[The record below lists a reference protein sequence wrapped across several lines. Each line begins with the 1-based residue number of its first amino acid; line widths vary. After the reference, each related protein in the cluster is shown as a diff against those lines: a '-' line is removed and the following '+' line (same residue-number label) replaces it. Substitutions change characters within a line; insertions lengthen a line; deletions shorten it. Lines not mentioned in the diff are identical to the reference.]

1 MIDMS
6 GHIEDRPVSRR
17 EAFGLGAAGAVGALV
32 ASILS
37 PETAGAAAGDPLVL
51 GQANDA
57 GNATT
62 SLTMSP
68 TLATGE
74 GDTLQVTKKGGDVFD
89 AAVHGVAIL
98 AGNGVFGESNVE
110 FTGDGAGVL
119 GQNAA
124 GGLAVLGTASASQHV
139 PLGIGAVGVYGIAGD
154 DTTSG
159 AGVLGYGAS
168 AVGVYA
174 TTQSSDATQGAV
186 YAENSGGGNGVYA
199 TTDSAVTDDVS
210 AVRAVNQGTGVGGY
224 AESDGGPA
232 IVAKDT
238 SVSTDAYG
246 VHAQSSGGTGV
257 YGASTD
263 GVGIFADTFD
273 GTALTARG
281 QAGIALDVQGTA
293 RFSTS
298 GLATVKGTVAT
309 PKSAVKVSGV
319 ALTTNSIVLA
329 TIQSNNAPGV
339 FIQSAV
345 PHVAGSYIIIN
356 LNKAVTKFV
365 KVAWFVLN

>member
-1 MIDMS
+1 MS

-17 EAFGLGAAGAVGALV
+17 EAFGLGVAGAVGALV
-32 ASILS
+32 ASIVS

-74 GDTLQVTKKGGDVFD
+74 GDTLKVTKNGGGDSD
-89 AAVHGVAIL
+89 AAVHGFANL
-98 AGNGVFGESNVE
+98 SGSGVFGESNVK
-110 FTGDGAGVL
+110 FTGEGAGVL

-139 PLGIGAVGVYGIAGD
+139 PLGIGPVGVYGIAGD
-154 DTTSG
+154 AATSG

-168 AVGVYA
+168 AIGVYA
-174 TTQSSDATQGAV
+174 TTQSSDASQGAV
-186 YAENSGGGNGVYA
+186 YAENDGGGNGVYA
-199 TTDSAVTDDVS
+199 TTDSAITDDVS
-210 AVRAVNQGTGVGGY
+210 AVRAVNEGTGVGVY
-224 AESDGGPA
+224 AESDGGICIQA
-232 IVAKDT
+232 NDRSVAT
-238 SVSTDAYG
+238 SAYG
-246 VHAQSSGGTGV
+246 VYAQSSGGTGV

-319 ALTTNSIVLA
+319 ALTANSIVLA

-345 PHVAGSYIIIN
+345 PNVIGSYITIN
-356 LNKAVTKFV
+356 LNKAVTKYV
-365 KVAWFVLN
+365 KVAWFILN